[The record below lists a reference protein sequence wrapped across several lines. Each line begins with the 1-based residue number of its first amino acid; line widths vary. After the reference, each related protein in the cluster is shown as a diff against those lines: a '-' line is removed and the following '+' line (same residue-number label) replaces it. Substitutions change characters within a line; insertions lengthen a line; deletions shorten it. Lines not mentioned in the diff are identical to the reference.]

1 MKFQVDGR
9 SLNVTSLNKVL
20 YPSTGTTKAD
30 VMHYYLS
37 VAEVMIPQVTRRPVT
52 RKRWPDGVEGESFFR
67 KDLEDSAPEWVTVG
81 EIEHSTSVNRYPLV
95 DAPSTLAWFAQV
107 AALELH
113 TPQWRFAPD
122 GSHANPDRMVLDLDP
137 GPGVTMAQ
145 TAQVALWCREIL
157 DGMGMECVPV
167 TSGSKGIHLYAALD
181 GTYDSDTVSKVAKA
195 LARGLEEDYPDRVTS
210 VMKKTSREGKVFL
223 DWSQNNGSKTT
234 VAPYSL
240 RGRERPMVAAPRTWE
255 EIEDPA
261 LKHLDFEEV
270 LARVEDGIDPMAPL
284 GAPVV
289 DRLATYRSMRDP
301 RKTAE
306 PVPQE
311 APMPRGGEPIFVIQE
326 HHARRLHWDV
336 RIEHEGVLVSW
347 AVPKGPP
354 EDPKENRLAV
364 QTEDHP
370 VEYATFEGTIAKGE
384 YGAGEMSIWDSGT
397 VEIEKWREGEEVVAV
412 FRGSGGPRRYALI
425 HTNGKNWLMKLMAK
439 QPSSQPKSLTPM
451 LATMGSAGD
460 LTLGEKDGV
469 RYEFEMKWDGYR
481 ILAFV
486 DGGKVTLR
494 SRAGKDYTH
503 LFPHANEIAEVLGGD
518 GVLDGEL
525 VALDE
530 QGRPNFSLLHAA
542 DREGSDAELRYMAF
556 DVLEVGGRSMVGE
569 AYTGRREAMEALE
582 ETEHVAIPPRF
593 TGSFET
599 AEQAS
604 RTLGLEGV
612 MAKRADSVY
621 TPGERSRA
629 WLKLKT
635 QLHQEVVVVGVRTGK
650 RAVSSLLVAVPN
662 ADGEL
667 TYAGRVGTGFSAA
680 QLRDIEKKLRAA
692 ERKTPPIEVPDSDA
706 KDAWWV
712 TPKFVAEVQVAG
724 KTGGGSLRQASW
736 RGWREDKEPADVRWE
751 M

>member
-9 SLNVTSLNKVL
+9 SLNVTSLDKVL

-67 KDLEDSAPEWVTVG
+67 KDLEESAPEWVTVG

-181 GTYDSDTVSKVAKA
+181 GTYNSDTVAKVAKA

-261 LKHLDFEEV
+261 LKHLDLEEV
-270 LARVEDGIDPMAPL
+270 LARVDDGIDPMAPL

-311 APMPRGGEPIFVIQE
+311 APMPRDGEPIFVIQE

-397 VEIEKWREGEEVVAV
+397 VEIEKWREGKEVVAV

-569 AYTGRREAMEALE
+569 AYTGRREALEALE

-751 M
+751 V